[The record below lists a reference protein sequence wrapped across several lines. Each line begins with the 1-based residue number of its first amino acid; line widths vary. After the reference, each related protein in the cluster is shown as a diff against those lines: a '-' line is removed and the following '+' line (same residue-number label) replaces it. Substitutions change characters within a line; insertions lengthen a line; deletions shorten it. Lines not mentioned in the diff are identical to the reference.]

1 MIRIACFIL
10 MMMVSLAGQAKKQK
24 QLVILHTNDTH
35 SAIFP
40 INEQLPDTMKAGRG
54 GFLRRIA
61 MLKRNARRIPTCCIS
76 IVAISSR
83 AQPISP
89 CSRAMSR

>member
-40 INEQLPDTMKAGRG
+40 INEQLPSSYCYVKRG
-54 GFLRRIA
+54 TREE
-61 MLKRNARRIPTCCIS
+61 
-76 IVAISSR
+76 SR
-83 AQPISP
+83 PVVF
-89 CSRAMSR
+89 R

>member
-1 MIRIACFIL
+1 MKTRYFLVIL
-10 MMMVSLAGQAKKQK
+10 LALVSLSGQAKKQK

-54 GFLRRIA
+54 GFLRPVVFRQWR
-61 MLKRNARRIPTCCIS
+61 LLPGFS
-76 IVAISSR
+76 LFHHV
-83 AQPISP
+83 QG
-89 CSRAMSR
+89 